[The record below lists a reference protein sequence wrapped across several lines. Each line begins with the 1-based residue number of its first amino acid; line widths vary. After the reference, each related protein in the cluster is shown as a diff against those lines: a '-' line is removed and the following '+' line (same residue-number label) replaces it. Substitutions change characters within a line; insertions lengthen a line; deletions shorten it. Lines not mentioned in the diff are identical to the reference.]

1 MPSSV
6 SLPFPTADR
15 AAFGRPL
22 AAKLGIIGCLLLA
35 LALAAV
41 GLSLWVTWQLEGGA
55 AAVNEAGRMRMQT
68 WRLAQT
74 LSSGELARMPPQL
87 AQFDESLTLLRKG
100 DPARPLA
107 VPRNSASHA
116 ALAEVARHWSAM
128 RSAWLAHTDGAASP
142 FVAQQAEDL
151 VSAIDRLVRTIE
163 QQLARWTTLLNGA
176 QFVMIALA
184 IAAALTLLYAAQLL
198 VFSPLTRLQAGLQ
211 RIETGDLSARVDA
224 RGDDEF
230 GAVAQGFNRMAQ
242 RLQNLYASLERRV
255 HEKTE
260 HLEAE
265 RARLATLYEAAA
277 FVAHARSLEVL
288 AQGFAAQMRRVA
300 RADAAVV
307 RWSDEHNLRYVLLGA
322 DGWPSALVAAESCVR
337 TGDCCCGQAQDSA
350 ETRVF
355 LLRDRSSQEASDPSA
370 AERACTRS
378 GFSSLVSV
386 PVRLHERVVG
396 EIDLFYRQH
405 TPLAAEDRALL
416 EALSS
421 HLAGGIEAQRADAL
435 QREAAVADERG
446 LLAREL
452 HDSIA
457 QSLAFLRIQAG
468 LLRGEIGR
476 ADATGRSAGRSE
488 RVQDA
493 LTELD
498 TGIRESLSDV
508 RELLMHFRTRTNTE
522 DIAPALRTTLTKFE
536 HQTGLPT
543 VLRIQGEGMPLPP
556 DIQVQVLHVV
566 QEALSNV
573 RKHAQARRAWIEVRQ
588 SPQWVFEVHDDG
600 RGMDEQTLEM
610 DETHVG
616 LGIMRERAASIQAE
630 LDIHSV
636 PGAGTRVTLTL
647 PRLHPAPTGQQPHA

>member
-1 MPSSV
+1 M
-6 SLPFPTADR
+6 
-15 AAFGRPL
+15 
-22 AAKLGIIGCLLLA
+22 
-35 LALAAV
+35 
-41 GLSLWVTWQLEGGA
+41 
-55 AAVNEAGRMRMQT
+55 
-68 WRLAQT
+68 
-74 LSSGELARMPPQL
+74 
-87 AQFDESLTLLRKG
+87 
-100 DPARPLA
+100 
-107 VPRNSASHA
+107 
-116 ALAEVARHWSAM
+116 
-128 RSAWLAHTDGAASP
+128 
-142 FVAQQAEDL
+142 
-151 VSAIDRLVRTIE
+151 
-163 QQLARWTTLLNGA
+163 
-176 QFVMIALA
+176 
-184 IAAALTLLYAAQLL
+184 
-198 VFSPLTRLQAGLQ
+198 
-211 RIETGDLSARVDA
+211 
-224 RGDDEF
+224 
-230 GAVAQGFNRMAQ
+230 
-242 RLQNLYASLERRV
+242 
-255 HEKTE
+255 
-260 HLEAE
+260 
-265 RARLATLYEAAA
+265 
-277 FVAHARSLEVL
+277 
-288 AQGFAAQMRRVA
+288 
-300 RADAAVV
+300 
-307 RWSDEHNLRYVLLGA
+307 
-322 DGWPSALVAAESCVR
+322 
-337 TGDCCCGQAQDSA
+337 
-350 ETRVF
+350 
-355 LLRDRSSQEASDPSA
+355 
-370 AERACTRS
+370 
-378 GFSSLVSV
+378 
-386 PVRLHERVVG
+386 
-396 EIDLFYRQH
+396 
-405 TPLAAEDRALL
+405 
-416 EALSS
+416 
-421 HLAGGIEAQRADAL
+421 

-573 RKHAQARRAWIEVRQ
+573 RKHAQARRAWIEVWQ

-647 PRLHPAPTGQQPHA
+647 PCLHPAPTGQQPHA